1 MLLLY
6 GLLDRLKPLYNASLP
21 FVDLH
26 IVGTGGSNYFH
37 RVKVDQR
44 GVEDVKKNLVTSSS
58 MWLIGQT

>member
-44 GVEDVKKNLVTSSS
+44 GVEDVKKKIL
-58 MWLIGQT
+58 

>member
-37 RVKVDQR
+37 TVKVDQR

-58 MWLIGQT
+58 MWLIGET